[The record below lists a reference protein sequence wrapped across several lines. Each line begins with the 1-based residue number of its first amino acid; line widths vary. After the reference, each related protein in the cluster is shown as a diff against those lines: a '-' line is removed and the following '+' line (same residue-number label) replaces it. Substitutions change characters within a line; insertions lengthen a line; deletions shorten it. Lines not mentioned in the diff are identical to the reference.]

1 MILPMRNA
9 GKQGGSNNVRNRRC
23 SGFTL
28 IEMLVTTILVAV
40 AIVGVLGAIRAI
52 SVADLRARDA
62 DLLQRLAV
70 LKLNEFGPV
79 TDPQTADNKGD
90 FTDQGYPDV
99 QWNLEVL
106 PSGTEN
112 LDELTITVTRGDAS
126 QKLTGLLFVRPT
138 TGSTGA

>member
-1 MILPMRNA
+1 MRSA
-9 GKQGGSNNVRNRRC
+9 RR

-28 IEMLVTTILVAV
+28 IEMLVTVVLVSI
-40 AIVGVLGAIRAI
+40 AIVSVLGGIRAI
-52 SVADLRARDA
+52 SAADLRAREA

-70 LKLNEFGPV
+70 LKLNEMGPV

-99 QWNLEVL
+99 SWTLEVV

-112 LDELTITVTRGDAS
+112 LNELTVTTTRGVAT
-126 QKLTGLLFVRPT
+126 QTLTGYLFIRPV
-138 TGSTGA
+138 TGSTGQ